1 MFDRHDSA
9 LLLNDVQESD
19 GLPVSL
25 KHIQRGICLIMMMA
39 AAATQKH
46 ASTSRLGFTQV

>member
-25 KHIQRGICLIMMMA
+25 KYIRRGICPIMMM